1 MIQPFQPLPWKQG
14 AAQNGVR
21 LLARASGV
29 NCSRRR
35 ELGAADPSMQAKVV
49 IVGAAHGVDQLN
61 YEIPS
66 ALEGRVAPGHRVLV
80 PLRSRKITAV
90 VLEVGAALTA
100 SALKPIT
107 ELMEPQPLFDA
118 AHLKVLEF
126 LATYYMAPLGDA
138 YRSVI
143 PSVAR
148 VESRLE
154 YRLAQTPDL
163 LRAAALSKVE
173 RKIVDLIS
181 RRPAV
186 AGRLEKLGP
195 PGEVRAA
202 LSRLQSEGIVE
213 RHAATRGHHRE
224 REELFARVAPGS
236 AAEAS
241 ALRGPKQR
249 EVYALVAAA
258 GDAGIALDELARQI
272 RGARPILKSLAR
284 RKILEL
290 APISEIAAEPLRVGA
305 FDLSDEQKIAVDAV
319 APAVEQNRFETF
331 LLWGVTGSGKTEVY
345 LHLAA
350 RALAAGRQVLVMVP
364 EIALADEV
372 VRSFRARFGALVAVA
387 HSAQNVSERWASWM
401 SAIGGA
407 ARIMIGPRSVIFA
420 PIRDA
425 GLIIVDEEHDAAYK
439 NEEGIRYHA
448 RDLAVALGGYSRCPV
463 VLGSA
468 TPSSESFA
476 NSRRGRYRLL
486 RLARRVNDRAMA
498 EVEIVDLRRAIP
510 DPRAAAATIESANG
524 RHGTAPAAKP
534 AAPAETVPLSPVLIE
549 AIRANLAAGGQ
560 AMVFLNRRGFHNFLQ
575 CSLCGNV
582 IACANCSV
590 SMTFHMRDRSL
601 RCHYCG
607 SHSAA
612 PDVCPE
618 CKGFGLSGQG
628 FGTEQ
633 LTSALEA
640 LFPDASIDRMD
651 SDTSGKRGARARIL
665 AALRAGEIDILVG
678 TQMITKGFDFPGV
691 TLAAVVLADMGLNMP
706 DFRSAERTFQ
716 VLTQVAG
723 RAGRGERAGR
733 VIIQTRAPHHYSI
746 RAAQAQ
752 DYARFMR
759 RELELRRELGYPPFA
774 RLAMVRVEG
783 EDARRVAQVAAA
795 AAESLT
801 RAAPAPEILRVLGPS
816 PAPIERIKQR
826 YRWQVMLKS
835 KELRP
840 MRAALATMRAE
851 VGPRAQEL
859 RVYLII
865 DIDPVRML

>member
-1 MIQPFQPLPWKQG
+1 
-14 AAQNGVR
+14 
-21 LLARASGV
+21 
-29 NCSRRR
+29 
-35 ELGAADPSMQAKVV
+35 MQAKVV
-49 IVGAAHGVDQLN
+49 IVGAAHGVDQLT
-61 YEIPS
+61 YDIPP

-80 PLRSRKITAV
+80 PLRSRKVTAV
-90 VLEVGAALTA
+90 VLEVGETLNAG
-100 SALKPIT
+100 ALKPIA

-118 AHLKVLEF
+118 AHLKLLEF
-126 LATYYMAPLGDA
+126 LASYYMAALGDA

-148 VESRLE
+148 VESRVE
-154 YRLAQTPDL
+154 YRLALTPDV

-173 RKIVDLIS
+173 RRIIDLIS
-181 RRPAV
+181 RRPAL
-186 AGRLEKLGP
+186 ASRFEKLGQ

-202 LSRLQSEGIVE
+202 LARLQSEGIVE
-213 RHAATRGHHRE
+213 RHDATRGRHRE
-224 REELFARVAPGS
+224 REEFFARISSGAQAP
-236 AAEAS
+236 

-258 GDAGIALDELARQI
+258 GDTGLALEELAAQI
-272 RGARPILKSLAR
+272 RGAARILKSLAR
-284 RKILEL
+284 RKLVEL
-290 APISEIAAEPLRVGA
+290 APVSEIAAEPARVAG
-305 FDLSDEQKIAVDAV
+305 FELSDEQMVAVDAV
-319 APAVEQNRFETF
+319 APAVEHRRFEAF

-407 ARIMIGPRSVIFA
+407 GRIMIGPRSVIFA

-468 TPSSESFA
+468 TPSAESFA

-498 EVEIVDLRRAIP
+498 EVEIVDLRRAMP
-510 DPRAAAATIESANG
+510 APPGSGRNG
-524 RHGTAPAAKP
+524 VTPPAKTSPP
-534 AAPAETVPLSPVLIE
+534 ADAVPLSPVLIE
-549 AIRANLAAGGQ
+549 ALRANLAAGGQ

-607 SHSAA
+607 SHSRA

-618 CKGFGLSGQG
+618 CKGYGLSGQG

-633 LTSALEA
+633 LTAALEA
-640 LFPDASIDRMD
+640 ILPHARIDRMD

-665 AALRAGEIDILVG
+665 AALRSGEIDILVG

-691 TLAAVVLADMGLNMP
+691 TLAAVVLADMGLNIP

-733 VIIQTRAPHHYSI
+733 VIIQTRAPHHYSV

-759 RELELRRELGYPPFA
+759 RELELRKELGYPPFA
-774 RLAMVRVEG
+774 RLAIVRIEG
-783 EDARRVAQVAAA
+783 EDSRRVAQIAAA
-795 AAESLT
+795 AAEALT
-801 RAAPAPEILRVLGPS
+801 RAAPSPEIVRVLGPS

-826 YRWQVMLKS
+826 FRWQVMLKS

-840 MRAALATMRAE
+840 MRAALASMRAE
-851 VGPRAQEL
+851 IGPMAEEH

>member
-1 MIQPFQPLPWKQG
+1 
-14 AAQNGVR
+14 
-21 LLARASGV
+21 
-29 NCSRRR
+29 
-35 ELGAADPSMQAKVV
+35 MQAKVV
-49 IVGAAHGVDQLN
+49 IVGAAHGVDQLT
-61 YEIPS
+61 YDIPP

-80 PLRSRKITAV
+80 PLRSRKVTAM
-90 VLEVGAALTA
+90 VLEVGEALNA
-100 SALKPIT
+100 GALKPIA
-107 ELMEPQPLFDA
+107 ELMERQPLFDA
-118 AHLKVLEF
+118 AHLKLLEF
-126 LATYYMAPLGDA
+126 LASYYMAPLGDA

-148 VESRLE
+148 VESRVE
-154 YRLAQTPDL
+154 YQLARTPDV

-173 RKIVDLIS
+173 RKIIDLIS
-181 RRPAV
+181 RRPAL
-186 AGRLEKLGP
+186 ASRFDKLGP

-202 LSRLQSEGIVE
+202 LVRLQGEGIVE
-213 RHAATRGHHRE
+213 RHDATRGRHRE
-224 REELFARVAPGS
+224 REEFFARIAPD
-236 AAEAS
+236 AQTP

-258 GDAGIALDELARQI
+258 GDTGLALEELAAQI
-272 RGARPILKSLAR
+272 RGAAPILKSLAR
-284 RKILEL
+284 RKIVEL
-290 APISEIAAEPLRVGA
+290 APTAEIAAEPARVAG
-305 FDLSDEQKIAVDAV
+305 FELSDEQKVAVDAV
-319 APAVEQNRFETF
+319 APAVEQRRFEAF
-331 LLWGVTGSGKTEVY
+331 LLWGVTASGKTEVY
-345 LHLAA
+345 LHLVA

-387 HSAQNVSERWASWM
+387 HSAQNVSERWSSWM

-468 TPSSESFA
+468 TPSAESFA

-510 DPRAAAATIESANG
+510 
-524 RHGTAPAAKP
+524 APL
-534 AAPAETVPLSPVLIE
+534 AAPAESGRNGAPAKPSAPADVVPLSPVLIE
-549 AIRANLAAGGQ
+549 ALRANLAAGGQ

-607 SHSAA
+607 SHSPA

-618 CKGFGLSGQG
+618 CKGYGLSGQG

-640 LFPDASIDRMD
+640 ILPDARIDRMD

-691 TLAAVVLADMGLNMP
+691 TLAAVVLADMGLNIP

-746 RAAQAQ
+746 RAAQGQ
-752 DYARFMR
+752 DYARFVR
-759 RELELRRELGYPPFA
+759 RELELRKELGYPPFA
-774 RLAMVRVEG
+774 RLAIVRIEG
-783 EDARRVAQVAAA
+783 EDSRRVAQIAAA
-795 AAESLT
+795 AAEALT
-801 RAAPAPEILRVLGPS
+801 RAAPSPEIVRVLGPS

-840 MRAALATMRAE
+840 MRAALAAMRAE
-851 VGPRAQEL
+851 IGPIAEEH